1 MEEWRCRQF
10 GPDKQQQWKIELL
23 TELIQICLPNNFIF
37 DLIIH
42 PQHCNDRARCRV
54 WPAGDSHICKV
65 SLDDDS
71 SLMRIIFEE
80 FLGPKMCFFLLQ
92 AWWRWLDHQWVKD
105 LHHKWVQS
113 TKSYNALS
121 SIIIIICKSLNKK
134 LSSSTQ
140 PGGWQIAVS
149 LLPRQVSTDRGGE
162 IGLKGGEG
170 EAGGWIGWIGIGCS
184 EIQFFS
190 TTTRNTH
197 QPWGKG
203 SLSLPNQMNCWNSF
217 LCLYYKDIGD
227 VWQNFNVWIASIWRK
242 MFNMMFSLAQSSE
255 GRVKI

>member
-1 MEEWRCRQF
+1 MYGFYGLKHHKMEEWRCRQF

-23 TELIQICLPNNFIF
+23 TELICLPNNFIF

-170 EAGGWIGWIGIGCS
+170 EAGGWIGCS

-190 TTTRNTH
+190 TTTPHAIHISLEVREAWVCQIRWIVGTVSYVCIIKILEMF
-197 QPWGKG
+197 GKT
-203 SLSLPNQMNCWNSF
+203 STF
-217 LCLYYKDIGD
+217 
-227 VWQNFNVWIASIWRK
+227 
-242 MFNMMFSLAQSSE
+242 E
-255 GRVKI
+255 